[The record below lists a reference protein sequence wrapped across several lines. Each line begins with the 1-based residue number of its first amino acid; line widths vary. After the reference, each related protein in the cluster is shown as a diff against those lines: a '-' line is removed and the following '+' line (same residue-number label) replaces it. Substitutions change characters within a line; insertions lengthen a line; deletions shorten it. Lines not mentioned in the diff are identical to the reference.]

1 MLQRTLT
8 AAVGIPVLVA
18 AVWFGSPGLTVL
30 IAVVAVLGV
39 REFYGLRPKGVS
51 PLPVVLGMIWAVAFV
66 VGAQASSDLNSFL
79 VISFIIMVVGAGAC
93 LLWLIAYYTSGRPV
107 TASIYLLA
115 GPVYAG
121 FLLAHAL
128 ALHEIGDTSGES
140 LVASGVVSDLV
151 SSQAGRDW
159 LLFTLLIVFGTDTG
173 AYLVGKT
180 FGTHAMAPVIS
191 PSKTWEGAA
200 GGFIFALVIAAIA
213 SYALDLDIPLWQAMV
228 IGACVGV
235 VTQAGDLFESK
246 LKRMSNVKDASSII
260 PGHGGVL
267 DRLDSVVVS
276 IPLVYYLV
284 ATVFEP

>member
-18 AVWFGSPGLTVL
+18 AVWFGSPGLTFLVA
-30 IAVVAVLGV
+30 IVAVLGV
-39 REFYGLRPKGVS
+39 REFYALRPKGIS
-51 PLPVVLGMIWAVAFV
+51 PLPAVLGMIWAVAFV
-66 VGAQASSDLNSFL
+66 VGAQASSDLNNFL
-79 VISFIIMVVGAGAC
+79 VISFIIMAVGAGAC
-93 LLWLIAYYTSGRPV
+93 LLWLIAYYTSGRPL
-107 TASIYLLA
+107 TGSFYLLA

-128 ALHEIGDTSGES
+128 ALREIGNSGGES
-140 LVASGVVSDLV
+140 LVVPNLVSDVV

-159 LLFTLLIVFGTDTG
+159 LFFTLLIVFGTDTG

-180 FGTHAMAPVIS
+180 FGSRPMASVIS

-213 SYALDLDIPLWQAMV
+213 GYALDLDIPLWQQMV
-228 IGACVGV
+228 IGACVGIV
-235 VTQAGDLFESK
+235 SQVGDLFESK